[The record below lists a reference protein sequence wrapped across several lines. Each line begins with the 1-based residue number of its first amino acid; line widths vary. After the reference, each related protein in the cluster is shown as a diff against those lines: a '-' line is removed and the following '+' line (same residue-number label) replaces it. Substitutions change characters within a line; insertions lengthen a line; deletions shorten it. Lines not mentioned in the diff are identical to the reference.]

1 MLLAYQSVIFNLL
14 FLNLK
19 TYAVD
24 LRNHGETIPYVPNMT
39 YFEMANYLKKFI
51 INVVKNKDQVNKV
64 TVLGH
69 SMGGKTAMT
78 LCLIEVITT
87 ILNFIFLN

>member
-1 MLLAYQSVIFNLL
+1 
-14 FLNLK
+14 
-19 TYAVD
+19 
-24 LRNHGETIPYVPNMT
+24 MT
-39 YFEMANYLKKFI
+39 YFDMANDLKKFI